1 MRIIARHRTFMHFRI
16 LNSQGWPRL
25 VFQVSRLDDYGRLD
39 LAGYGFCH
47 IPTAPGEWSQTQC
60 AIERAHHLYRR
71 SLRFFFYIFPKHTLK
86 FTVYPVAL
94 RRHPRNI
101 VSDVAPPGHPQPRI
115 RLVLSGRRGSP
126 ALHCPRVRR
135 RVAEVQADDRDGGE
149 RGHPSQRDHAAFGEP
164 I

>member
-71 SLRFFFYIFPKHTLK
+71 SLRFFFYISKTHSEIYGVPGCT
-86 FTVYPVAL
+86 PQ
-94 RRHPRNI
+94 
-101 VSDVAPPGHPQPRI
+101 APTK
-115 RLVLSGRRGSP
+115 
-126 ALHCPRVRR
+126 CRVRR
-135 RVAEVQADDRDGGE
+135 GAPWAPPAKNSPRTFWAARQPCAPLPSCAPTCR
-149 RGHPSQRDHAAFGEP
+149 RGTG
-164 I
+164 